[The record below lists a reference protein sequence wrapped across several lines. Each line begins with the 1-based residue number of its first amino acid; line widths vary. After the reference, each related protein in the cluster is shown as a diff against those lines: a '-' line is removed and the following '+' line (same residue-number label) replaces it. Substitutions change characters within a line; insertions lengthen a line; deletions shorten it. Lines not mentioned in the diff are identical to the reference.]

1 MVVPIVVVTVF
12 ADVMTNVTRHGSRSP
27 QEPDDLVCTSSCQ
40 YKPFWWSRE
49 LCMTAGSLSPQLSY
63 VCFEVHMLETNERAP
78 PNVLV
83 CSTNVKAEVPRHGTP
98 PRCSTWTVLDRTK
111 TRLQHVCSEH
121 AGERA
126 GRPDNRIAVSVRN
139 MACCGLQMFAVTK
152 GPPRRAPVNDI
163 RSQKQ
168 GTRQ

>member
-1 MVVPIVVVTVF
+1 
-12 ADVMTNVTRHGSRSP
+12 MTNVTRHGSRSP

-63 VCFEVHMLETNERAP
+63 VCLEVHMLATNARAP

-98 PRCSTWTVLDRTK
+98 QGARRGQCWIEQK
-111 TRLQHVCSEH
+111 TTGLSHFCSEH
-121 AGERA
+121 VGECA
-126 GRPDNRIAVSVRN
+126 GRRDNWIAVGVSN
-139 MACCGLQMFAVTK
+139 MACCGLQMLAVTDNHQ
-152 GPPRRAPVNDI
+152 GRAPVNDI
-163 RSQKQ
+163 RSQKP